1 MPFPPDGP
9 ESSPEWVVGQ
19 GSRKV
24 AMLRGMDVGDVPR
37 ARQMVII
44 TEVNKRTN
52 ALRAQPTTLK
62 MFTMFGVLV
71 CQFNMCFQISSA
83 GRSEMKTTC

>member
-1 MPFPPDGP
+1 MPFPPDGS

-24 AMLRGMDVGDVPR
+24 SMLRGTDVGDVAR
-37 ARQMVII
+37 AKKMVII

-52 ALRAQPTTLK
+52 ALRAQPTSLK
-62 MFTMFGVLV
+62 MFTMFGFLL
-71 CQFNMCFQISSA
+71 CKFNMCFQISSA
-83 GRSEMKTTC
+83 GRSEMKTTS